1 MASFTRGTTPT
12 LKFTLPFPT
21 SALGSVYITFSCLG
35 KEIFTKSGNNVEMN
49 NNVITLVL
57 SQSDTLRFISRT
69 VDIQIR
75 AVMTDGTAIASKII
89 TADVGMILKNGEI
102 E

>member
-21 SALGSVYITFSCLG
+21 NALGSVYITFSCLG

-49 NNVITLVL
+49 DNVITLVL